1 MLAKSI
7 GKGIMT
13 LKTGSAEEGVPERIA
28 KLEAEAEA

>member
-7 GKGIMT
+7 GEEIMT
-13 LKTGSAEEGVPERIA
+13 FETGSAEEGVPERIA